1 VRLAI
6 LAFAP
11 EICLVSDVSFLV
23 LSLPD
28 FLSFLLLKS
37 FLNAREGIQSFSR
50 GFTELTALLMLM
62 SSKEQHQRVAGS

>member
-1 VRLAI
+1 
-6 LAFAP
+6 
-11 EICLVSDVSFLV
+11 
-23 LSLPD
+23 
-28 FLSFLLLKS
+28 LLLKS